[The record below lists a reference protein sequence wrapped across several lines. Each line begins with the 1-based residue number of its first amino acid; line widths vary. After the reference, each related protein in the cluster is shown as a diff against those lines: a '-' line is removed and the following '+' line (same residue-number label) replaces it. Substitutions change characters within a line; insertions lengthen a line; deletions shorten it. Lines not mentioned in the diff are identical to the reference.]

1 MLTPMPIVVN
11 EHVKTCAFIRRP
23 APHPAKEKSTK
34 LPQVCWHLNMDSD
47 LFWLQLRLMKK
58 HKKKQYNSNHAN
70 MFPWTS
76 MFPHG
81 NKTTH
86 KNLQFHPI
94 HDASLFTFF
103 TTHGT
108 SIFSLGRGFPNQR
121 QLDLFLLVD
130 NRSES
135 REEHEITFLAEPE
148 VATFTYRLPSIM
160 ELQLGCPENGRP
172 MIHWCSR
179 WRILICNDLWLWLM
193 TSYDHCRSRYMSL
206 LRPIYDIIMIAISH
220 EGTMAQPAFA
230 RLEIDPL
237 HDLFACASVT
247 VAVSRMSWCFMM
259 LRNSEVSQ
267 FYMFYASLTT
277 IWALVLRNPV
287 SALDHVSGLM
297 HRPTQSQCRTA

>member
-1 MLTPMPIVVN
+1 MATRLSRKWPSNDSLMQPM
-11 EHVKTCAFIRRP
+11 
-23 APHPAKEKSTK
+23 
-34 LPQVCWHLNMDSD
+34 
-47 LFWLQLRLMKK
+47 
-58 HKKKQYNSNHAN
+58 
-70 MFPWTS
+70 
-76 MFPHG
+76 
-81 NKTTH
+81 
-86 KNLQFHPI
+86 
-94 HDASLFTFF
+94 
-103 TTHGT
+103 
-108 SIFSLGRGFPNQR
+108 
-121 QLDLFLLVD
+121 
-130 NRSES
+130 
-135 REEHEITFLAEPE
+135 
-148 VATFTYRLPSIM
+148 TYSHMQWFMIM
-160 ELQLGCPENGRP
+160 
-172 MIHWCSR
+172 
-179 WRILICNDLWLWLM
+179 M

-206 LRPIYDIIMIAISH
+206 LRPIYDIIMIAISN